1 MKLMNTIKKLLGVA
15 APPKNM
21 DRKKFF
27 EMEIARWKFSKARLD
42 ALTGERYYEGAHD
55 ILKKKRTVIGND
67 GELEEVKNLPNNRV
81 VDNKFAELVD
91 QKANYLLSKPIT
103 FETGNDKFDE
113 ALTEVFNASFLNKLK
128 NGGVDA
134 LCGGLFWL
142 YVYYNEKGELAFQRF
157 KSYEVLPF
165 WKDSEHTELDCAIR
179 LYPVE
184 VYNGEKLEIV
194 EKVEIFTIDG
204 IERYELKN
212 GRLVEDVEN
221 PSGYYAYIGEQGFN
235 WEQVPLVCFKSNA
248 KEISLI
254 NRVKGLQDSLN
265 DITNNLLNAM
275 QQDVHNTVL
284 VIKNYDGQNL
294 AEFRKNL
301 ATYGAVKVR
310 TVDGGDGDV
319 STLQIDVNAQN
330 YDLVL
335 KCLKKSIIEN
345 GRGFDAKDDRLG
357 ANANQMNLR
366 SMYAS
371 IDLDADNMEAE
382 FKVSFEKLMFFVKSY
397 LATKGMGNFEDNV
410 RITFNR
416 DIIVSETEIIDNMVK
431 LGVQLPNELLVGQM
445 PFVDNVKDVMEMLK
459 KEREEQV
466 TEYQSAFPQQPD
478 VEENEGFHQ

>member
-1 MKLMNTIKKLLGVA
+1 MNIMNTIKKWFGVNV
-15 APPKNM
+15 APQNM
-21 DRKKFF
+21 DRKKFL
-27 EMEIARWKFSKARLD
+27 EMEIARWKSSKARLD

-91 QKANYLLSKPIT
+91 QKSNYLLSKPIT
-103 FETGNDKFDE
+103 FETDNDKFDE
-113 ALTEVFNASFLNKLK
+113 ALAQVFNASFLNKLK

-134 LCGGLFWL
+134 LCGGVFWL
-142 YVYYNEKGELAFQRF
+142 YVHYNEKGELAFQRF
-157 KSYEVLPF
+157 KPYEVLPF
-165 WKDSEHTELDCAIR
+165 WKDSEHTELDCAVR

-184 VYNGEKLEIV
+184 VYHGERLEIV
-194 EKVEIFTIDG
+194 EKVEIFTVDG

-212 GRLVEDVEN
+212 GRLIEDVEN

-235 WEQVPLVCFKSNA
+235 WEQVPLICFKANA

-254 NRVKGLQDSLN
+254 TRVKGLQDALN

-357 ANANQMNLR
+357 SNANQMNLR

-371 IDLDADNMEAE
+371 IDLDADNMESE
-382 FKVSFEKLMFFVKSY
+382 FKASFEKLMFFVKSY
-397 LATKGMGNFEDNV
+397 LATKGLGNFEDNV

-416 DIIVSETEIIDNMVK
+416 DCIVNETEIIDNLVK

-445 PFVDNVKDVMEMLK
+445 PFVDDVKGVMEMLK
-459 KEREEQV
+459 KEREESV
-466 TEYQSAFPQQPD
+466 TEYQSAFPQQP
-478 VEENEGFHQ
+478 EEDEGFHQ